1 MMATEEVIHPPSD
14 SFWEVECYKRT
25 VKRQDD
31 GYKLCSE
38 LMQLIQ
44 ERGHIEKEYA
54 KSLKGWSKKWTDLI
68 DKGKTGLFKTDRL
81 HLLLKYIMKDMI
93 LTGIAL
99 TTRQIANG
107 QYKLN
112 LANQIL
118 VKVTKTD
125 LSGD

>member
-68 DKGKTGLFKTDRL
+68 DKGKAGLFKTDRL
-81 HLLLKYIMKDMI
+81 YLLLKYIMKDMI
-93 LTGIAL
+93 FNVLYRSL
-99 TTRQIANG
+99 G
-107 QYKLN
+107 QSKKKN
-112 LANQIL
+112 LFP
-118 VKVTKTD
+118 VKRPGV
-125 LSGD
+125 